1 MSSNKDTLA
10 KKFMENA
17 NVFADAFN
25 FLIYNGEKVIKPE
38 ELTALDTTEIT
49 MPYGTDSADAP
60 VQKFRDVFKS
70 WVVKRDENATYLLL
84 GVENQSEIHYAMPV
98 RNMVYD
104 ALQYSAQVD
113 EAAKSYR
120 KCDEKLKM
128 TSGEYLSGFRR
139 NDKLVPV
146 ITLVVYFGANEWD
159 APMSLYDMFS
169 NKNEKIL
176 KFVAD
181 YKINLISPNALT
193 REDADKL
200 SSDLREVMLFVKY
213 SKDKK
218 QLSELLESDKRFKAI
233 ERTTADV
240 INAFTNSKLKFNPNE
255 EVVDMCKA
263 IEDMRAEERNEGLE
277 QGLEQGFYGTISILR
292 SMNVP
297 EEQIIEKIMDT
308 FKLTRDDAVRYMSA
322 STTL

>member
-17 NVFADAFN
+17 NIFADAFN

-120 KCDEKLKM
+120 KSDEKLKM

-218 QLSELLESDKRFKAI
+218 
-233 ERTTADV
+233 TAV
-240 INAFTNSKLKFNPNE
+240 
-255 EVVDMCKA
+255 
-263 IEDMRAEERNEGLE
+263 
-277 QGLEQGFYGTISILR
+277 
-292 SMNVP
+292 
-297 EEQIIEKIMDT
+297 
-308 FKLTRDDAVRYMSA
+308 
-322 STTL
+322 

>member
-17 NVFADAFN
+17 NIFADAFN

-38 ELTALDTTEIT
+38 ELTVLDTTEIT